1 MSREPLPLGSWG
13 NINLTRTGAGSWRAR
28 TKYRDMDGKVRLV
41 EARGPS
47 GAAARR
53 NLRQKLA
60 DRKTP
65 RYGLV
70 NPRSKIKELIEVF
83 LVELQSS
90 DRADRTKDKYTYS
103 VKKYIAPAIGEV
115 RIGEVTSGVIDNF
128 IRKVVEDV
136 GPSTARTCGAVM
148 SWMFKLALRHDAVT
162 VNPVIGV
169 SIPRNRPAKPQ
180 ALDAAQYQ
188 ELREKLIAWETAP
201 TLGRPRNQEL
211 HEIADALIA
220 TGARPGE
227 LFALTWDDVDLE
239 AEPPTVFINAT
250 VIRTSTGGVRI
261 QDHPK
266 TLHGIRHVT
275 VPDFL
280 VELLQARRDRQMD
293 LATPNPLN
301 LIFPSSTGTVCD
313 ANNVGQLWRRVA
325 NLLGYD
331 WVTLKTFRKA
341 NATLIARAL
350 GPEAAAYQVGH
361 SKVSMTQEHY
371 IEELHEALD
380 TRSVVDA
387 FRPKDGSREA
397 RPAEEQELPI
407 DENAEPA
414 EEAQAKSE
422 EDSEPPEDL
431 PQTAPTDD
439 K

>member
-1 MSREPLPLGSWG
+1 MAREPLPLGSWG
-13 NINLTRTGAGSWRAR
+13 NIKVGRSKAGTWHAR
-28 TKYRDMDGKVRLV
+28 TKYRDMDGKVRIV

-47 GAAARR
+47 AAAARR
-53 NLRQKLA
+53 NLQQKLA

-70 NPRSKIKELIEVF
+70 NPRSKINELIEVF
-83 LVELQSS
+83 LVDLQAS
-90 DRADRTKDKYTYS
+90 DKADRTKDKYAYC

-115 RIGEVTSGVIDNF
+115 RIGEATSGVIDNF
-128 IRKVVEDV
+128 IRKLVEDV
-136 GPSTARTCGAVM
+136 GPSTARSCGAIM
-148 SWMFKLALRHDAVT
+148 SWMFKIALRHDAVT

-169 SIPRNRPAKPQ
+169 SIPRNRTTKPQ

-188 ELREKLIAWETAP
+188 DLREKLIAWETAP
-201 TLGRPRNQEL
+201 ALGRPRTQEL
-211 HEIADALIA
+211 HEIADCLIA

-227 LFALTWDDVDLE
+227 LFALTWEDVDLD

-250 VIRTSTGGVRI
+250 VIRTTAGGVRI

-266 TLHGIRHVT
+266 SQHGIRHVT
-275 VPDFL
+275 LPDFL
-280 VELLQARRDRQMD
+280 VEQLRERRNRQRE
-293 LATPNPLN
+293 LSAPNPLN

-313 ANNVGQLWRRVA
+313 ANNIGKLWRKVA
-325 NLLGYD
+325 DSMGYN

-350 GPEAAAYQVGH
+350 GPEAAAYQAGH

-371 IEELHEALD
+371 IEELREALD

-387 FRPKDGSREA
+387 FKPKNASRPEHATAG
-397 RPAEEQELPI
+397 PA
-407 DENAEPA
+407 DEKAGPT
-414 EEAQAKSE
+414 
-422 EDSEPPEDL
+422 EDEHSPEDEGSEPPED
-431 PQTAPTDD
+431 PQQAAPTDE